1 MRISRVTTK
10 SGDKGNTSLGNGDRV
25 SKSHPY
31 VVLLGDID
39 ELNCYIGNAIT
50 VCKDQ
55 EILAD
60 IQSIQQDL
68 FNLGGEVSLPN
79 SGTILIDK
87 TRLDFLE
94 ERIDSLNKS
103 LKPLEEFVLPGGHE
117 FCSRIHIARS
127 VCRRAERSCVAII
140 DLISET
146 NIWLP
151 YLNRLSDYFFVL
163 ARFISSEQG
172 SEEILWD
179 REQ

>member
-1 MRISRVTTK
+1 M
-10 SGDKGNTSLGNGDRV
+10 
-25 SKSHPY
+25 
-31 VVLLGDID
+31 
-39 ELNCYIGNAIT
+39 
-50 VCKDQ
+50 
-55 EILAD
+55 
-60 IQSIQQDL
+60 
-68 FNLGGEVSLPN
+68 
-79 SGTILIDK
+79 IDK

-94 ERIDSLNKS
+94 QRIDSLNKS
-103 LKPLEEFVLPGGHE
+103 LKPLEEFVLPGGDE